1 MELPLQNVL
10 FILSRKYMERGLKA
24 TLKILSEYLYTYS
37 KILAS
42 LMLDGRTEI
51 PHLTKCRV
59 FQNFIFFDS
68 YDILVLH
75 KKCAEI

>member
-1 MELPLQNVL
+1 MEL
-10 FILSRKYMERGLKA
+10 GLKA
-24 TLKILSEYLYTYS
+24 TLKILPPYLYTYF

-42 LMLDGRTEI
+42 LMRDGRTEI

-59 FQNFIFFDS
+59 FQHFIFFHS

-75 KKCAEI
+75 KK